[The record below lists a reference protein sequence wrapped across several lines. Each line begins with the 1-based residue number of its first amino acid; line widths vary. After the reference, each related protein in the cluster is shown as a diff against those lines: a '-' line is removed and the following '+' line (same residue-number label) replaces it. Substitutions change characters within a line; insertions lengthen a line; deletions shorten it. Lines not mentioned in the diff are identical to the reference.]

1 MSKNFKIALVFEIR
15 DSKMT
20 SKDFSNGFLLD
31 FCKTFGIM
39 PDEYII
45 QEIETQDCKTYSDT
59 ESMLKDLE

>member
-1 MSKNFKIALVFEIR
+1 MSKNFKIAMVFEIR

-20 SKDFSNGFLLD
+20 SKDFSNRFLLD

-45 QEIETQDCKTYSDT
+45 QEIETQ
-59 ESMLKDLE
+59 EARE